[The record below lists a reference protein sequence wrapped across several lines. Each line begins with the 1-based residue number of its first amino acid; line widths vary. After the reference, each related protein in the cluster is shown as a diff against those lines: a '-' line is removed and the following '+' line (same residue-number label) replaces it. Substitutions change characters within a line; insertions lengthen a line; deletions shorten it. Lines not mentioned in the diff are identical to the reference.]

1 MKEEVGYAVKQ
12 VSDEEHKELSPQWV
26 YEIFE
31 ENYMNKM
38 PYFTI
43 DSCHFKQLLSVNS
56 SDPGSLANAVS
67 IKMLDNAILS
77 NESLGVGLAKM
88 MENSVYP
95 NLGSNI
101 DVSV

>member
-1 MKEEVGYAVKQ
+1 MCQPLFHPQNSIEFFVYLCHNKDVIKKNAYTEYFKRRSVIWIFQ
-12 VSDEEHKELSPQWV
+12 VSVLR
-26 YEIFE
+26 
-31 ENYMNKM
+31 
-38 PYFTI
+38 
-43 DSCHFKQLLSVNS
+43 
-56 SDPGSLANAVS
+56 DPGSLANAVS
-67 IKMLDNAILS
+67 IKMLDNAISS

>member
-1 MKEEVGYAVKQ
+1 MCQPLFHPQNSIEFFVYLCHNKDVIKKNTYTEYFKRRSVIWIFQ
-12 VSDEEHKELSPQWV
+12 VSVLR
-26 YEIFE
+26 F
-31 ENYMNKM
+31 
-38 PYFTI
+38 F
-43 DSCHFKQLLSVNS
+43 SVNS

-67 IKMLDNAILS
+67 IKMLDNAISS

>member
-1 MKEEVGYAVKQ
+1 MCQPLFHPQNSIEFFVYLCHNKDVIKKNTYTEYFKRRSVIWIFQ
-12 VSDEEHKELSPQWV
+12 VSVLRFFP
-26 YEIFE
+26 
-31 ENYMNKM
+31 
-38 PYFTI
+38 
-43 DSCHFKQLLSVNS
+43 
-56 SDPGSLANAVS
+56 ANAVS
-67 IKMLDNAILS
+67 IKMLDNAISS

>member
-1 MKEEVGYAVKQ
+1 MAKKEQ
-12 VSDEEHKELSPQWV
+12 ELTASM
-26 YEIFE
+26 IA
-31 ENYMNKM
+31 
-38 PYFTI
+38 
-43 DSCHFKQLLSVNS
+43 
-56 SDPGSLANAVS
+56 LANAVS
-67 IKMLDNAILS
+67 IKMLDNAISS

>member
-1 MKEEVGYAVKQ
+1 MDISSISSA
-12 VSDEEHKELSPQWV
+12 
-26 YEIFE
+26 
-31 ENYMNKM
+31 
-38 PYFTI
+38 
-43 DSCHFKQLLSVNS
+43 LLSVNS

-67 IKMLDNAILS
+67 IKR
-77 NESLGVGLAKM
+77 LAKM

>member
-43 DSCHFKQLLSVNS
+43 DACHS
-56 SDPGSLANAVS
+56 SRMMVLWQRQKLTLAERRPSSMQTETV
-67 IKMLDNAILS
+67 
-77 NESLGVGLAKM
+77 VWT
-88 MENSVYP
+88 P
-95 NLGSNI
+95 
-101 DVSV
+101 